1 MEPTIR
7 EQQIALLQYAL
18 RDLARDPATPEG
30 TIDER
35 AYRDGYAAAMEDA
48 CRKIEARV
56 KVGLL

>member
-18 RDLARDPATPEG
+18 RDLARDPAIPEG
-30 TIDER
+30 TIDAR

-48 CRKIEARV
+48 CRKVEARA
-56 KVGLL
+56 KCGLL